1 MINSHYHFIAFP
13 FNSENGYI
21 GNLANFVFRSGT
33 VIAGIDIA
41 ILDIADFGALTEDL
55 KRHHLSYNYQ
65 LGFFLQPLA
74 SNALLS

>member
-1 MINSHYHFIAFP
+1 
-13 FNSENGYI
+13 
-21 GNLANFVFRSGT
+21 